1 MKIKDPQ
8 KHPQQPQNVHIL
20 GGNPGCACHQGDCQF
35 FYRASNIFRK
45 GYCNEAPPQK
55 GGVIWLATSIHLA
68 VSLKSSL

>member
-45 GYCNEAPPQK
+45 GYCNEAPP
-55 GGVIWLATSIHLA
+55 
-68 VSLKSSL
+68 